1 MNNLTKEQQTSI
13 LTQQEGFGKIS
24 GSISSELIAKAK
36 LNDADA
42 QFKIAM
48 LTLSQNKLGFAKI
61 FLDLAARGG
70 HLVAKKCL
78 EVFKNFKGDLAF
90 LPETVI
96 KIGMVGG

>member
-1 MNNLTKEQQTSI
+1 MNNLTKEQQTST
-13 LTQQEGFGKIS
+13 LTHQEGFGEIS
-24 GSISSELIAKAK
+24 DSISPELIAKAK

-61 FLDLAARGG
+61 FFDLAARGG

-78 EVFKNFKGDLAF
+78 EVFKNFKGDLTL
-90 LPETVI
+90 LPEAVI
-96 KIGMVGG
+96 KFGLIGL